1 MNIGDKVKIK
11 YPFDTTYSD
20 IYTIV
25 SIQENTYFLDGIV
38 GGFDIS
44 YLEAI

>member
-1 MNIGDKVKIK
+1 MQLGDKVKVL

-25 SIQENTYFLDGIV
+25 LIQGNTYFLDGID

-44 YLEAI
+44 YLEVV